1 MNISTINNI
10 NIDDYTIYI
19 MVKYLVGILCSSNV
33 RLLKESFLSVLNQT
47 GFDDYEIMIIDRM
60 VPGLD
65 GLTLIKK
72 IRDNGIN
79 TPVIFLTALNDI
91 ENRVQGFDAG
101 GDDYLS
107 KPFALEEL
115 VSRINALNK
124 RNSFKKNQNLNG
136 SLKSGDLEIDLT
148 NRLCFRQK
156 QKIDLNNKE
165 LMLLEYFIRFEGQ
178 KLTKSMLLE
187 LVWNINYDPTTSI
200 VETHISRLRSK
211 IEKPFK
217 DRLIKTIRSSGYV
230 YQSK

>member
-33 RLLKESFLSVLNQT
+33 RLLKESFLSVINQN

-91 ENRVQGFDAG
+91 ENRVQGFNGKYDEFG
-101 GDDYLS
+101 NH
-107 KPFALEEL
+107 EL
-115 VSRINALNK
+115 
-124 RNSFKKNQNLNG
+124 
-136 SLKSGDLEIDLT
+136 
-148 NRLCFRQK
+148 
-156 QKIDLNNKE
+156 
-165 LMLLEYFIRFEGQ
+165 
-178 KLTKSMLLE
+178 
-187 LVWNINYDPTTSI
+187 
-200 VETHISRLRSK
+200 
-211 IEKPFK
+211 
-217 DRLIKTIRSSGYV
+217 
-230 YQSK
+230 